1 MAVQAWSDGSLRMQ
15 QEHQQA
21 LQRLEAQKI
30 AATLVDVP
38 TLPHLVRD
46 ALRQLGLPVRLFG
59 ENLANVRDRLKWELA
74 IRKQQR
80 QIAGDDAEG
89 TEGVGQTDAR
99 RRAGAE
105 NDEEEQVTKYTRASG
120 ALVEARQRIAEFS
133 LQRVRDRLQL
143 ERSRRIRAA
152 LTNRTSGGDP
162 ETKKKR
168 PFVNSDSDD
177 KKIGGGSHDADEMD
191 IGGGVDDDR
200 LDQGARKTFRKVRNL
215 ALEGSQYCDQR
226 AVSCLRVVRMARGE
240 YAAKESVSSS
250 SSLVVAGTW
259 TGSIHVLDASLQKVG
274 CVLQCHDDRI
284 MAMDALPGHGDA
296 TMTDGFSSSFV
307 VATASLDRT
316 AKLFRI
322 GYNVVGS
329 NDTNATGDKDPATTE
344 RENATAEDAEMQDAA
359 DDSPSTDPPV
369 THRTAAEATKI
380 VSKELM
386 HLRGHAARLSR
397 VAFHPMHQHV
407 ATTSYDHTWRLWD
420 VETSDCLL
428 LQDGH
433 ARECYGIG
441 FHPDGSLVATTD
453 LGGIVH
459 LWDLRTSKSV
469 AFYRSH
475 AGKVLNAEFHP
486 NGFHLGTAGEDGC
499 VHVWDIRRRTKA
511 QKKHG
516 SGSQQQML
524 HGQAT
529 GTPLVSIPA
538 HSGIVTGLR
547 FDASG
552 EFLGTSSFDG
562 SVKLWNCR
570 SWKLLNRLQGHQG
583 KVTSVD
589 VIRDSRRAGGSR
601 RAGNDQDALLR
612 GIVTSGFDKTVKLW
626 V

>member
-1 MAVQAWSDGSLRMQ
+1 MEAQPSWSEGSLRRQ
-15 QEHQQA
+15 QEHLQA

-46 ALRQLGLPVRLFG
+46 ALRQLGQPVRLFG

-80 QIAGDDAEG
+80 QQGDDLEDGGGADA
-89 TEGVGQTDAR
+89 VGR
-99 RRAGAE
+99 RRAADA
-105 NDEEEQVTKYTRASG
+105 DEEAVTKYTRATG
-120 ALVEARQRIAEFS
+120 ALVEARKQIAEFS
-133 LQRVRDRLQL
+133 LQRAQRRLQV
-143 ERSRRIRAA
+143 ERQQRTAA
-152 LTNRTSGGDP
+152 AQNISIDH
-162 ETKKKR
+162 EKKKR
-168 PFVNSDSDD
+168 PFESNNDDEKMGDSSSIP
-177 KKIGGGSHDADEMD
+177 KNHDEMID
-191 IGGGVDDDR
+191 GGGGVDR
-200 LDQGARKTFRKVRNL
+200 LDQLARKTFRKVRNL

-226 AVSCLRVVRMARGE
+226 AVSCLRVVRMAGSGSE
-240 YAAKESVSSS
+240 TAVSSS
-250 SSLVVAGTW
+250 SSSSAASSLVVAGTW
-259 TGSIHVLDASLQKVG
+259 TGSIHVMDSSLQKVG
-274 CVLQCHDDRI
+274 SVPQCHDDRI
-284 MAMDALPGHGDA
+284 MAMDAFLPGNNSA
-296 TMTDGFSSSFV
+296 TTLLDGSSSSSLL

-322 GYNVVGS
+322 GYSCPGS
-329 NDTNATGDKDPATTE
+329 TDNEPTMTE
-344 RENATAEDAEMQDAA
+344 NGKAGAEDVVMKDAEA
-359 DDSPSTDPPV
+359 SPSTGPSV
-369 THRTAAEATKI
+369 TRRSAAEATTFA
-380 VSKELM
+380 STELL

-397 VAFHPMHQHV
+397 VAFHPMHKHV

-420 VETSDCLL
+420 IETSDCLL

-453 LGGIVH
+453 LGGIAH

-475 AGKVLNAEFHP
+475 AGKVLNSEFHP
-486 NGFHLGTAGEDGC
+486 NGFHFGTAGEDGC
-499 VHVWDIRRRTKA
+499 VHVWDIRHRTKA
-511 QKKHG
+511 QKRHG
-516 SGSQQQML
+516 AAAAQQQQQLL

-538 HSGIVTGLR
+538 HCGIVTGLR

-552 EFLGTSSFDG
+552 EFLCTSSFDG
-562 SVKLWNCR
+562 AVKLWNCR

-589 VIRDSRRAGGSR
+589 VIRDGRAGG
-601 RAGNDQDALLR
+601 RASNSNSEDSLLR
-612 GIVTSGFDKTVKLW
+612 GVVTSGFDKTVKLW
-626 V
+626 A

>member
-1 MAVQAWSDGSLRMQ
+1 VQAWSDGSLRM
-15 QEHQQA
+15 QQA

-46 ALRQLGLPVRLFG
+46 ALRSLGLPVRLFG

-80 QIAGDDAEG
+80 QLAGDDEG
-89 TEGVGQTDAR
+89 GVGDRDAR
-99 RRAGAE
+99 RRAGKE
-105 NDEEEQVTKYTRASG
+105 EDEEEQVTKYTRASG
-120 ALVEARQRIAEFS
+120 ALVEARQRMAEFS
-133 LQRVRDRLQL
+133 LQRARERLQL
-143 ERSRRIRAA
+143 ERSRRMRAA
-152 LTNRTSGGDP
+152 LTNRTSGDGDDP
-162 ETKKKR
+162 HETKKKR
-168 PFVNSDSDD
+168 PFVGDSVD
-177 KKIGGGSHDADEMD
+177 KKMGGASHDADEMD
-191 IGGGVDDDR
+191 TGGGVDDDR
-200 LDQGARKTFRKVRNL
+200 LDQGARKTFRKVRNV

-226 AVSCLRVVRMARGE
+226 AVSCLRVVPMGSGG
-240 YAAKESVSSS
+240 YAGAESVSSSS

-274 CVLQCHDDRI
+274 CVSQCHDDRI
-284 MAMDALPGHGDA
+284 MAMDALPGTNA
-296 TMTDGFSSSFV
+296 TILDGSSTSFV

-322 GYNVVGS
+322 GYNVGS
-329 NDTNATGDKDPATTE
+329 SEGSDKEPATA
-344 RENATAEDAEMQDAA
+344 ENTAAEDAEMKDTAEE
-359 DDSPSTDPPV
+359 SPATDPPI
-369 THRTAAEATKI
+369 THRSSAEATTRI

-386 HLRGHAARLSR
+386 HLTGHAARLSR
-397 VAFHPMHQHV
+397 VAFHPMQKHV

-516 SGSQQQML
+516 SGAQPQLL

-547 FDASG
+547 FDTSG

-589 VIRDSRRAGGSR
+589 VIRDSRRAAGGSR

>member
-80 QIAGDDAEG
+80 QISGGEGDEG
-89 TEGVGQTDAR
+89 TGGVGPQDGR
-99 RRAGAE
+99 RRDGKE
-105 NDEEEQVTKYTRASG
+105 DEEEQVTKYTRASG
-120 ALVEARQRIAEFS
+120 ALVEARQRISEFS
-133 LQRVRDRLQL
+133 LQRARDRLQL
-143 ERSRRIRAA
+143 ERSRRIGAA
-152 LTNRTSGGDP
+152 LTNRKRSDDDP
-162 ETKKKR
+162 ENKKR
-168 PFVNSDSDD
+168 PLVDDSNNDD
-177 KKIGGGSHDADEMD
+177 KKVGGAPHDAEMD
-191 IGGGVDDDR
+191 IGGGGDDDR

-226 AVSCLRVVRMARGE
+226 AVSCLRVVHMAGDRNAG
-240 YAAKESVSSS
+240 AESSSSSS

-274 CVLQCHDDRI
+274 CVPQCHDDRI
-284 MAMDALPGHGDA
+284 MAMDALPGHGNA
-296 TMTDGFSSSFV
+296 TILDGFSTSFV

-322 GYNVVGS
+322 GYNVGS
-329 NDTNATGDKDPATTE
+329 NDTNATGDKDPATADS
-344 RENATAEDAEMQDAA
+344 ENATAEDADMKDVNE
-359 DDSPSTDPPV
+359 SPSTDPSA
-369 THRTAAEATKI
+369 THGSAAEGTKI

-397 VAFHPMHQHV
+397 VAFHPLHKHV

-516 SGSQQQML
+516 SGAQHQLL

-552 EFLGTSSFDG
+552 EFFGTSSFDG

-589 VIRDSRRAGGSR
+589 VIRDSRAGGGHAR
-601 RAGNDQDALLR
+601 NDQDFLLR